1 MDRVYK
7 IIILVSLIF
16 LLNVQANYVKGKNIF
31 LKKCVSCHAEYIS
44 LDKLKDNFR
53 NHNNKLLNLKA
64 QAFNRIEY
72 KILRGKNQIGTIDD
86 DIDIRRDAVLEY
98 LTQILYN
105 PSDEISLASKRSRAH
120 YVKKKSMKN
129 QVSDE
134 EIKYLVDFIFEYKV
148 NHTFNKIK
156 ENANLDEDSIIK
168 NAIRNNKRIIVEATS
183 KGCHYCKKMKKEVL
197 LLDEVKKVINKDF
210 IFIEVNVDK
219 SSLPFNLEKSFPNIT
234 PTFFFLDKNANLQNY
249 YPGSWNKKD
258 FYKLLD
264 ENKE

>member
-1 MDRVYK
+1 MVKIYK
-7 IIILVSLIF
+7 IIIVNLIVLLSL
-16 LLNVQANYVKGKNIF
+16 QASYIKGKDIF
-31 LKKCVSCHAEYIS
+31 LKKCVSCHKEYIAI
-44 LDKLKDNFR
+44 DKLMDNFR
-53 NHNNKLLNLKA
+53 NHDNKLLNLKA

-72 KILRGKNQIGTIDD
+72 KILRGKNQIGSIDD
-86 DIDIRRDAVLEY
+86 DIDIRKDAVLEY
-98 LTQILYN
+98 LTQTLYN
-105 PSDEISLASKRSRAH
+105 PSDEISLASKRSRDH

-129 QVSDE
+129 QVSNE

-156 ENANLDEDSIIK
+156 ENANLDEKSILK
-168 NAIRNNKRIIVEATS
+168 NAILNNKMIIVEATS

-197 LLDEVKKVINKDF
+197 LLDEVKKTINKDF

-234 PTFFFLDKNANLQNY
+234 PTFFFLDKNATLKNY